1 MRPLSCTPSGSLSN
15 ASIRVTGGKY
25 GIWIMT
31 SAGGTARWIAGD
43 LESWFLKINDKDYKS
58 AGVSGGIRMTL
69 SHDSAGPDNCTG
81 RNVAINDVTPTTTD
95 RSTTSPRIS

>member
-1 MRPLSCTPSGSLSN
+1 MVS
-15 ASIRVTGGKY
+15 
-25 GIWIMT
+25 
-31 SAGGTARWIAGD
+31 
-43 LESWFLKINDKDYKS
+43 KINDEDYKS

-69 SHDSAGPDNCTG
+69 SHDSVGPDNRTG